1 MSALVAGTT
10 VRIDT
15 DVSDRDSLD
24 QLVRYVFLTDGTF
37 VNAEMVEA
45 GWATPANVPPDSECA
60 GLFALLEDQAQAAD
74 RGVWDTGGCDI
85 LP

>member
-1 MSALVAGTT
+1 DL
-10 VRIDT
+10 
-15 DVSDRDSLD
+15 SDRDSLD
-24 QLVRYVFLTDGTF
+24 QLLRYVFLPDGTF

-45 GWATPANVPPDSECA
+45 GRAKAANVPPDSEFA

-74 RGVWDTGGCDI
+74 RGMWDTGGCDI